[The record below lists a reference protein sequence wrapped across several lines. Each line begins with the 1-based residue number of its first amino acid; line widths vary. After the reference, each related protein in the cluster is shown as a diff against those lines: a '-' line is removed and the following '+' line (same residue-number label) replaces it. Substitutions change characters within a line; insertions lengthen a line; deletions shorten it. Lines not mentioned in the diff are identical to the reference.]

1 MSGPKADIILA
12 TTGAKK
18 KKRKAKSS
26 TIASSGMILDDD
38 GGWGDQPMD
47 EEEDDA
53 AAAVVASDRTFKKR
67 KVAPGKGT
75 ETSWVTVQEG
85 EAGPSTLRDES
96 PAPAADEQPT
106 VVDMEVD
113 SFKGGLIKHGQK
125 KKKRPQDD
133 IDELLQGMTAE
144 EIALAQQTV
153 YRDSS
158 GKKIDMEEAKAA
170 AERQKREREAK
181 EIAKKEWGKG
191 VVQREQAKKRQE
203 ELQKQKDKG
212 FRRTDDVEMNEELK
226 AKDMWND
233 PAAAFLTVRLPSSCC
248 QMVRV
253 FISLQKKK
261 SKSPRRPEY
270 TGPPPPPNRFGIKP
284 GYRWDGVG
292 ESSQPKAEL
301 PLSTIH

>member
-1 MSGPKADIILA
+1 MANLKAYLAEKYMSGPKADIILA
-12 TTGAKK
+12 NTGAKK
-18 KKRKAKSS
+18 KKRKAKNS
-26 TIASSGMILDDD
+26 TTASSGMIVDDD

-47 EEEDDA
+47 EEEDDMSG
-53 AAAVVASDRTFKKR
+53 AVVASDRTFKKR

-75 ETSWVTVQEG
+75 TESSWVTVQEG

-158 GKKIDMEEAKAA
+158 GKKIDMEEAKAEA
-170 AERQKREREAK
+170 DRLKREREAK

-191 VVQREQAKKRQE
+191 VVQREEAKKRQE

-226 AKDMWND
+226 AKDAWND
-233 PAAAFLTVRLPSSCC
+233 PAAAFLTVRLSLCY
-248 QMVRV
+248 RTIIV
-253 FISLQKKK
+253 FIPSQKKK
-261 SKSPRRPEY
+261 SKGPRKPEY

-292 ESSQPKAEL
+292 E
-301 PLSTIH
+301 